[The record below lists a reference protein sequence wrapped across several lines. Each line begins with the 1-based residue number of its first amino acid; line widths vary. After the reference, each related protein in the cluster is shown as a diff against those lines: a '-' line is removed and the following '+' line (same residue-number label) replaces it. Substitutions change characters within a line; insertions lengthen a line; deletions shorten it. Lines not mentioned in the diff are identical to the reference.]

1 MRSKTSLF
9 LIEMLVMV
17 LVFALCAA
25 LCIQVFARAE
35 EISLETAR
43 QEEALLTAQNAA
55 ELLRSGMTAETVTQ
69 TLGGDYGL
77 RIEPLRTE
85 IPGLRKAQI
94 TVYFEEVPL
103 FSLVTGWQEVGG

>member
-9 LIEMLVMV
+9 LIEMLVAV

-43 QEEALLTAQNAA
+43 QEEAMLMAQNAA
-55 ELLRSGMTAETVTQ
+55 ELLRAGMSAEDVTQ
-69 TLGGDYGL
+69 TLSGAYGL
-77 RIEPLRTE
+77 WIEPLE
-85 IPGLRKAQI
+85 SEVLGLQKARI
-94 TVYFEEVPL
+94 TVCFEEMPL
-103 FSLVTGWQEVGG
+103 FSLVAGWQEAGG